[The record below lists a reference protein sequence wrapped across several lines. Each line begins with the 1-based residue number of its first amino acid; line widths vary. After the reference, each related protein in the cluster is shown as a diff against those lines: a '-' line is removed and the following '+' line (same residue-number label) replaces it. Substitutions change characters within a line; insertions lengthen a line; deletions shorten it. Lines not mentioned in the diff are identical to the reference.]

1 MLTSRIPY
9 IVLLSLFL
17 VIARPALAQNT
28 GGVFPPT
35 VTENHK
41 SWQYRIALDPDNAA
55 GETGYAQRLHYQ
67 QAIDDKLMWRIV
79 GQLRKTQES
88 DFDAD
93 FLQAEL
99 FWELSETGAE
109 YQTGFRFDARLRDGD
124 RPDQLGLNWIHAFR
138 LNQGWSARAILLT
151 STQIGSNTT
160 SGVNLQTRG
169 QLSRRLEGGQTIGL
183 EVFNNYGNS
192 KNIGSF
198 DQQDHTLGPIFS
210 MPLNSKVSL
219 FAGALFGI
227 SDAAPDTQF
236 RLWLTRPL

>member
-1 MLTSRIPY
+1 MLFARISCFALLIL
-9 IVLLSLFL
+9 IV
-17 VIARPALAQNT
+17 VTPVHAQNT

-41 SWQYRIALDPDNAA
+41 SWQYRIALDPDNAL
-55 GETGYAQRLHYQ
+55 GESAFAQRLHYQ

-99 FWELSETGAE
+99 FWEFSEAGAD
-109 YQTGFRFDARLRDGD
+109 YQTGLRFDARLRDGG
-124 RPDQLGLNWIHAFR
+124 RPDQVGLNWIHAFK
-138 LNQGWSARAILLT
+138 LQQGWSARAILLT
-151 STQIGSNTT
+151 ATQVGSNAN
-160 SGVNLQTRG
+160 SGISLQTRG
-169 QLSRRLEGGQTIGL
+169 QLAKRLEGGQSIGI
-183 EVFNNYGNS
+183 EMFNSYGNS

-210 MPLNSKVSL
+210 TPLSKNISL

-227 SDAAPDTQF
+227 SDAAADTQF